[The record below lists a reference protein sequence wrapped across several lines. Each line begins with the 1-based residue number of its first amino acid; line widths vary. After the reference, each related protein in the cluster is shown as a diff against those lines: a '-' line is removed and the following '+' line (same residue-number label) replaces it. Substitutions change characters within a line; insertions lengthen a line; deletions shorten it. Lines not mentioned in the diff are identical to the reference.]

1 MFLKISQNSQEN
13 TCSRVSVLIKS
24 NFVKIE
30 ILAQVF
36 PCEFCEISK
45 NTFLQNTSGR
55 LLLLNWK
62 RFSFISSFLYQWRW
76 LMDQVFNLLSANP
89 TKWPNKL
96 KQFVE
101 NLPTNCLSVFDRF
114 VKLALKGLKYVVL
127 DQSRTPLIS

>member
-13 TCSRVSVLIKS
+13 TCARISVLIKS

-55 LLLLNWK
+55 LLLLIWK
-62 RFSFISSFLYQWRW
+62 RFSFILSFLDQWRW
-76 LMDQVFNLLSANP
+76 LMDQVFNSLSANP
-89 TKWPNKL
+89 TKWPK
-96 KQFVE
+96 KPKHFVG

-114 VKLALKGLKYVVL
+114 VKLALKGLSYLVL
-127 DQSRTPLIS
+127 HQSRTPLIS

>member
-76 LMDQVFNLLSANP
+76 LMDQVFNLLSAKP

-96 KQFVE
+96 KQSVE